1 MIEWG
6 SFALV
11 AAVSIGSA
19 AALVALFALGLRL
32 LAVDD
37 RGGGVRI
44 GAYSCFVL
52 SALGALY
59 GVYLVI
65 PYFHAG

>member
-37 RGGGVRI
+37 RGAGVRI